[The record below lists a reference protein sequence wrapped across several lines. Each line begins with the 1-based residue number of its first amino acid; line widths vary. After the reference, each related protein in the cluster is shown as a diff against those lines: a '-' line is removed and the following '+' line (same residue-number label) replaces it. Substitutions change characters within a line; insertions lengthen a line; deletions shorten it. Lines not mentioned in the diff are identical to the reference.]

1 VGECLLVPAYP
12 GSPRS
17 TAVKRLCVRV
27 CVCVCACV
35 HVRVCVC
42 VCVQLDVA
50 EVCQSCVEMLSR
62 PVLVRQLLLVT
73 EQRPTLG
80 VLTCTATVCHSL
92 LYHKKLAIHRTRSA
106 LHKPI

>member
-1 VGECLLVPAYP
+1 MGECLLVPAYP

-42 VCVQLDVA
+42 VCA
-50 EVCQSCVEMLSR
+50 AGR
-62 PVLVRQLLLVT
+62 
-73 EQRPTLG
+73 G
-80 VLTCTATVCHSL
+80 
-92 LYHKKLAIHRTRSA
+92 
-106 LHKPI
+106 